1 MTQSDAILMHLC
13 RGDNL
18 TALDAVHLF
27 DCMRLGARIKDLR
40 DEGHKINSTTESKGR
55 KHWAVYW
62 MDEASQKR
70 AMKKRGWE

>member
-40 DEGHKINSTTESKGR
+40 DEGHVINTAIHSKGK

-62 MDEASQKR
+62 MDLPSIEYT
-70 AMKKRGWE
+70 MKKRGWK